1 MSSPSLAKSQLHCL
15 GLSLFLA
22 RAVKEGAGFVVLD
35 DPILS
40 SDEDYRAFFN
50 APVLENLLKRGIQVI
65 LLTQDQ
71 KTWKDLGERYF

>member
-1 MSSPSLAKSQLHCL
+1 MSQLHCL

-22 RAVKEGAGFVVLD
+22 RAVKEGVGFIVLD

-40 SDEDYRAFFN
+40 SDEDYRAYFN
-50 APVLENLLKRGIQVI
+50 APVVEELLALGVQVL

-71 KTWKDLGERYF
+71 RTWKEIAK